1 MPSPKIVTIAVEGS
15 ERYIAVDSQGR
26 VWQGRIETHRGGD
39 RFINWRRIEHEFPR
53 DG

>member
-26 VWQGRIETHRGGD
+26 VWIETHRGGD